1 MNTEDRRLHL
11 YALALAGVAAVF
23 SLVFVYG
30 YPWLFGPTDASDPTY
45 FDRHVADALSRGNFE
60 RALKLARCARD
71 LRPLDPM
78 THTAYGRVLLE
89 SGDVPGALERL
100 DAAIRLQKDPMPP
113 YRATHKPYYF
123 APARLTLGK
132 YYLDQGALLEAIAHF
147 ELARGYGTPADIGYR
162 DFHPSLNRAYGLL
175 GLWARALEF
184 GDCSDRELDQL
195 DSEEIVR
202 IARICEG
209 MQNWTLAD
217 RLAQR
222 LLDRNAFTAEAHYLM
237 GRTGLAQKQYEAAAL
252 SLERAVSDG
261 HEQAGYFLGAALYR
275 LGQSERA
282 CQAFLRTPPGS
293 LYRPFALAR
302 ALALLADLPEG
313 AQDSLG
319 TRRQELSNQLDH
331 EIAAIRLSMPLVV
344 FDRQRRLV
352 PIAVM
357 VSEAHVASGGRFPL
371 IILWEDKRPPAVSNP
386 DRLTFAGSD
395 AEDTLE
401 LVAGYDVIL
410 QLQWVDNLVYW
421 DGVERLESGACPVP
435 GWTDTA
441 REWFGL
447 RHDCAAKVHR
457 DDAGRAFLSITK
469 PTWLYSVPIRVDI
482 DRSGYILAGWCR
494 GAQSKAQ
501 FSLQAMDRKE
511 RTVLDA
517 NILGR
522 EATEEWT
529 WHGGY
534 IRPRIDWNAVY
545 VHLDVLPS
553 AGTVSFDDILLV
565 KIREPDLGLLRTEAE
580 HAPGRQE
587 TNNRDN

>member
-11 YALALAGVAAVF
+11 YALALAGVAAIF
-23 SLVFVYG
+23 FLVFVYG
-30 YPWLFGPTDASDPTY
+30 YPWLFGPTDASDPAY
-45 FDRHVADALSRGNFE
+45 FDRHVADALSRGNFQ
-60 RALKLARCARD
+60 RALKLTRYARD

-78 THTAYGRVLLE
+78 THTAYGRVLLKCR
-89 SGDVPGALERL
+89 DLPGALESL
-100 DAAIRLQKDPMPP
+100 DTAIRLQKDPMPP

-147 ELARGYGTPADIGYR
+147 ELARGYGTPADAGYR
-162 DFHPSLNRAYGLL
+162 DFHPSLHRAYSLL

-184 GDCSDRELDQL
+184 GECSDRELDPL

-209 MQNWTLAD
+209 MQNWTLAG
-217 RLAQR
+217 RLAQK
-222 LLDRNAFTAEAHYLM
+222 LLNQNAFTAEAHYLM
-237 GRTGLAQKQYEAAAL
+237 GRAELAHKQYEAAAL
-252 SLERAVSDG
+252 SFEQAVSDG
-261 HEQAGYFLGAALYR
+261 HEQAGYFLGATLCR
-275 LGQSERA
+275 LGQADRA

-302 ALALLADLPEG
+302 ALALLADLPED
-313 AQDSLG
+313 AAVSLG
-319 TRRQELSNQLDH
+319 TGRRDLLDQLDH
-331 EIAAIRLSMPLVV
+331 EIAAIRLSRPLVA
-344 FDRQRRLV
+344 FDRQLRLV
-352 PIAVM
+352 PIAVTI
-357 VSEAHVASGGRFPL
+357 SEAHVASGGRFPL
-371 IILWEDKRPPAVSNP
+371 IILWEDKKPPAVSNP

-401 LVAGYDVIL
+401 LFKGRDVIL

-421 DGVERLESGACPVP
+421 YGVERLESGACPVP
-435 GWTDTA
+435 GWTDTP

-447 RHDCAAKVHR
+447 RRDCAARVQR
-457 DDAGRAFLSITK
+457 DDAGRPFLSITK

-482 DRSGYILAGWCR
+482 DRSGYMLAGWCR
-494 GAQSKAQ
+494 GTQSKAQ
-501 FSLQAMDRKE
+501 FSWQAMDRRE

-522 EATEEWT
+522 EDTEEWT

-534 IRPRIDWNAVY
+534 IRPRIDWNAIY

-580 HAPGRQE
+580 HAPG
-587 TNNRDN
+587 